1 MPEKTDKDK
10 MDQILKIDPPVEL
23 VFRGPYSEVNK
34 TTLKLANPTD
44 QRVLFKVK
52 TTAPKSY
59 CVRPNSGIIAGGE
72 TQEVDVMLQS
82 GDLPEQDR
90 SKHKFMV
97 QTMITPN
104 DDESFPD
111 SLWKETPKDKL
122 MDTRLKCVFIDEQPM
137 ESTASSAEGQP
148 SSSLTPISEDLGS
161 PESLESTLSSHVKS
175 GGDRTPEDSS
185 ARLVGSSSSQSPETG
200 QQEATTRMYED
211 KLTKLTSEYN
221 TLK

>member
-1 MPEKTDKDK
+1 
-10 MDQILKIDPPVEL
+10 
-23 VFRGPYSEVNK
+23 
-34 TTLKLANPTD
+34 
-44 QRVLFKVK
+44 
-52 TTAPKSY
+52 
-59 CVRPNSGIIAGGE
+59 
-72 TQEVDVMLQS
+72 
-82 GDLPEQDR
+82 
-90 SKHKFMV
+90 
-97 QTMITPN
+97 
-104 DDESFPD
+104 
-111 SLWKETPKDKL
+111 